1 MRKKRRIAW
10 MNVGLRSII
19 NVIKAT
25 DWSPPSL
32 WLFFGMSV
40 IIQESKITC
49 ERKIYGTDSRKR

>member
-25 DWSPPSL
+25 DWSHPACGFL
-32 WLFFGMSV
+32 T
-40 IIQESKITC
+40 ESSKSPASIA
-49 ERKIYGTDSRKR
+49 KSNKQW

>member
-25 DWSPPSL
+25 DWNPPSL
-32 WLFFGMSV
+32 WLFLIVSFKFGLL
-40 IIQESKITC
+40 
-49 ERKIYGTDSRKR
+49 

>member
-25 DWSPPSL
+25 DWKPPSL
-32 WLFFGMSV
+32 WLFLIVSFFIWV
-40 IIQESKITC
+40 AVTFC
-49 ERKIYGTDSRKR
+49 L